1 MTSKQK
7 SLVWDFFEKT
17 ENGTQVVCRKCQTK
31 LKYFGSTSGMLKHV
45 ESNHQDE
52 LIVMGDDKIKSEP
65 ISASIQYAN
74 ISEAL
79 NELASTMCTNGAPLS
94 LRTTVKQKSLVW
106 DFFEKSEDGTQVSCQ
121 KCRIQLKY
129 FGATSGM
136 LKHIESNHQEDMKI
150 IGNAEIESERNT
162 LPNEHSNILES
173 SNELALIMC
182 SSSFPLG
189 SQMTSKP
196 KSLVWDFFK
205 KTEDGTK
212 VICQK
217 CQTKLKY
224 FGSTSGMLKHVEQN
238 HQEDMIKMGKSAN
251 KREKTSAS
259 IKGYNE
265 SEALNELVLTM
276 CTSSVPLNI
285 GKNEHFQKFIHNLN
299 PEFSLPSTDGVLRH
313 IASTAKSYRDPIKN
327 QLQSVRKCVISLDGW
342 EGKFGN
348 KTLYAMFLYF
358 VDNKFRRTKLF
369 LGICHIE
376 EPVDA
381 SKIGK
386 FVLDLLIE
394 YDLDFSKVLGGICE
408 SRSNAITFLKRNG
421 RYQRSKLHKISRR
434 IPLLFSDT
442 LWGGCVLLAQAYSDH
457 YESISTLSN
466 FQSYLLSQ
474 SEKSTLDE
482 FLECT
487 KPYMEAI
494 QMSEKEETYGSEIIV
509 QYAGLLDF
517 LSKIDQ
523 DSDIVRLL
531 KEETTLRYEEYLQND
546 MALFAL
552 YCDPRFVYL
561 ADILR
566 NITWSDIEEKV
577 STYCGINKIWNDFEW
592 EINWNFQTLHASST
606 QQHLAL
612 KDLLR
617 KNQKMMSRISQ
628 NLCCQKETP
637 PRPRN
642 QDKYDITEIV
652 AYQSTIQSS
661 RPPTSTDPL
670 NFWMVNSER
679 LPNLSILA
687 RHILSS
693 PSSTAQTERL
703 FSKCGN
709 LPKCT
714 QKSRVPLTSFND
726 IMLNVTLADLQRG
739 TLSDCDSDD
748 LDDDEDEIEVDPFPN
763 NSDSFLNLLQ

>member
-1 MTSKQK
+1 
-7 SLVWDFFEKT
+7 
-17 ENGTQVVCRKCQTK
+17 
-31 LKYFGSTSGMLKHV
+31 
-45 ESNHQDE
+45 
-52 LIVMGDDKIKSEP
+52 MGDDKIKSEP

-94 LRTTVKQKSLVW
+94 LRTT
-106 DFFEKSEDGTQVSCQ
+106 
-121 KCRIQLKY
+121 
-129 FGATSGM
+129 
-136 LKHIESNHQEDMKI
+136 
-150 IGNAEIESERNT
+150 
-162 LPNEHSNILES
+162 
-173 SNELALIMC
+173 
-182 SSSFPLG
+182 
-189 SQMTSKP
+189 
-196 KSLVWDFFK
+196 
-205 KTEDGTK
+205 
-212 VICQK
+212 
-217 CQTKLKY
+217 
-224 FGSTSGMLKHVEQN
+224 
-238 HQEDMIKMGKSAN
+238 
-251 KREKTSAS
+251 
-259 IKGYNE
+259 
-265 SEALNELVLTM
+265 
-276 CTSSVPLNI
+276 
-285 GKNEHFQKFIHNLN
+285 
-299 PEFSLPSTDGVLRH
+299 
-313 IASTAKSYRDPIKN
+313 
-327 QLQSVRKCVISLDGW
+327 LQSVRKCVISLDGW

-381 SKIGK
+381 SKIGN
-386 FVLDLLIE
+386 
-394 YDLDFSKVLGGICE
+394 SKNEREL
-408 SRSNAITFLKRNG
+408 FQK
-421 RYQRSKLHKISRR
+421 RSKLHKISRR

-577 STYCGINKIWNDFEW
+577 STYCD
-592 EINWNFQTLHASST
+592 A
-606 QQHLAL
+606 
-612 KDLLR
+612 
-617 KNQKMMSRISQ
+617 SRIVNATTSSS
-628 NLCCQKETP
+628 EGP
-637 PRPRN
+637 PEKKSKNDESYFTKFVLSKRDTTTTAESR
-642 QDKYDITEIV
+642 QTEIV

-763 NSDSFLNLLQ
+763 NSDSFLNLLQSTHTNDRFTAILSKFCLLLSGKMIS

>member
-1 MTSKQK
+1 
-7 SLVWDFFEKT
+7 
-17 ENGTQVVCRKCQTK
+17 
-31 LKYFGSTSGMLKHV
+31 
-45 ESNHQDE
+45 
-52 LIVMGDDKIKSEP
+52 
-65 ISASIQYAN
+65 
-74 ISEAL
+74 
-79 NELASTMCTNGAPLS
+79 
-94 LRTTVKQKSLVW
+94 
-106 DFFEKSEDGTQVSCQ
+106 
-121 KCRIQLKY
+121 
-129 FGATSGM
+129 
-136 LKHIESNHQEDMKI
+136 
-150 IGNAEIESERNT
+150 
-162 LPNEHSNILES
+162 
-173 SNELALIMC
+173 
-182 SSSFPLG
+182 
-189 SQMTSKP
+189 
-196 KSLVWDFFK
+196 
-205 KTEDGTK
+205 
-212 VICQK
+212 
-217 CQTKLKY
+217 
-224 FGSTSGMLKHVEQN
+224 
-238 HQEDMIKMGKSAN
+238 
-251 KREKTSAS
+251 
-259 IKGYNE
+259 
-265 SEALNELVLTM
+265 
-276 CTSSVPLNI
+276 
-285 GKNEHFQKFIHNLN
+285 
-299 PEFSLPSTDGVLRH
+299 
-313 IASTAKSYRDPIKN
+313 
-327 QLQSVRKCVISLDGW
+327 
-342 EGKFGN
+342 
-348 KTLYAMFLYF
+348 MFLYF

-386 FVLDLLIE
+386 FVLGLLIE
-394 YDLDFSKVLGGICE
+394 YDLDFSKVMGGICE
-408 SRSNAITFLKRNG
+408 SRKLSSVKEVFIKINQLASHLSSSKNERELFQK
-421 RYQRSKLHKISRR
+421 RSKLHKISRR

-457 YESISTLSN
+457 YESIRTLSN

-494 QMSEKEETYGSEIIV
+494 QMSEKEETYGSEVIV

-523 DSDIVRLL
+523 DSDINRLL

-577 STYCGINKIWNDFEW
+577 ATYCDALRIVNATTSSSEGPPEKKAKNDESYFTKFVLSKRDTTTTAE
-592 EINWNFQTLHASST
+592 ST
-606 QQHLAL
+606 Q
-612 KDLLR
+612 
-617 KNQKMMSRISQ
+617 
-628 NLCCQKETP
+628 
-637 PRPRN
+637 
-642 QDKYDITEIV
+642 TEIV

-763 NSDSFLNLLQ
+763 NSDSFLNLLHDFVKILLTFVWESDLLE